1 MKFLTLFA
9 ISLFAGSA
17 ITSQAAESYLVMEA
31 NTGRVLLAYNT
42 EKKRP
47 VAHTRMKGSLVVWSG
62 KRDGERR
69 SVSG

>member
-9 ISLFAGSA
+9 LSLFTGSA
-17 ITSQAAESYLVMEA
+17 ISSQAAESYLVMEA

-47 VAHTRMKGSLVVWSG
+47 VAGLTKIAAGTSYP
-62 KRDGERR
+62 
-69 SVSG
+69 